1 MLYADILFPR
11 KISQDKETL
20 TYQIPESLK
29 LLPGQAVRAPL
40 RNNITSGLV
49 LAVHKE
55 KPKFKTLPIQE
66 ILYEKPLLSTNQ
78 LELFNWLSKYYF
90 CPLHKILKLF
100 IPKRILAGKPQ
111 PKNHATDNQITK
123 IPAKDLTAA
132 QKRTINEI
140 TTQKTNK
147 FLIHGITGSGK
158 TEIYTQLAQDYL
170 NQGKQILILV
180 PEISLTPQM
189 IDYFEKAIGVKSA
202 VIHSKISE
210 GERQAAWM
218 SIWAGKSQLIIGS
231 RSAIFAPFQN
241 LGMIVVDEEHE
252 LSYKQDQSPRY
263 TIHRIIDKMLELNPS
278 LKIIFGSATP
288 SIETAEKLKD
298 STLLLSERIGNSTL
312 PQIEIVDLREEFKK
326 QNYSIFSDRLRE
338 ELEKIIAKKEQA
350 ILFLNR
356 RGSAS
361 SIVCRDCGYTE
372 KCTKCEI
379 TLTYHAQTL

>member
-218 SIWAGKSQLIIGS
+218 SIWAGKSQL
-231 RSAIFAPFQN
+231 
-241 LGMIVVDEEHE
+241 
-252 LSYKQDQSPRY
+252 
-263 TIHRIIDKMLELNPS
+263 
-278 LKIIFGSATP
+278 
-288 SIETAEKLKD
+288 
-298 STLLLSERIGNSTL
+298 
-312 PQIEIVDLREEFKK
+312 
-326 QNYSIFSDRLRE
+326 
-338 ELEKIIAKKEQA
+338 
-350 ILFLNR
+350 
-356 RGSAS
+356 
-361 SIVCRDCGYTE
+361 
-372 KCTKCEI
+372 
-379 TLTYHAQTL
+379 